1 MNVWGSVFVIVVA
14 TNWLARECRGSS
26 WVVVSKPG
34 AAASLP
40 SCPSY
45 CLQGYTGARSGVMAG
60 LYWCAGLGTRLL
72 HEQWSFNASLFAFFL
87 EDDQGSQFCL
97 DIGDIGDIMAGVDTS
112 QVPLDTA
119 RSLVLSNCNS
129 SSPTQKWAFDGAG
142 RLTSLAGPNASYASP
157 YQIPGRPDVFFLS
170 LLLEG
175 TFAAQS
181 SAPPFVPSFVT
192 VDISR
197 IASYYT
203 PPLPANNQSNLIL
216 NGKLKLLTSFAP
228 FMEPSPGTTETDWT
242 DPGTVWDG
250 FYFILC
256 HWEVHGGLTAAKCSG
271 GICQLPKQWCSG
283 SNYDE
288 MLLFLNKI
296 NDDQP
301 GWIMQTVPTYPG
313 SNYLLLFETKNPRNR
328 IQKLRL
334 SVSSVVTSTSAN
346 GIVMQD
352 FEILQNQIESQT
364 HQFQFIASGNFTNV
378 SFASR
383 ETSECGP
390 LIDNIQLYYWPQAA
404 PEQSEYHVKRAGR
417 LILVVTIAGWV
428 LAATECSGA
437 AFYIASNLWR
447 KRHGKPILQVQ
458 ITVFSYEQLKAYTEN
473 FSNLIGEGGFG
484 KVYFGRLPKYPHQAI
499 AVKRQNNADDASF
512 FKAEVAL
519 LTRVHHRYIVKFL
532 GYCEDKGERMLV
544 FEFMANKCLH
554 SRLHGELATPLSWK
568 ERLRIA
574 YQVAYALEY
583 LHNGSNPPVLH
594 RDVKAAN
601 VLLSDTMVAKLADM
615 GISKVG
621 RPDVELE
628 GPCSTSTMTV
638 LKGSRGYLDPY
649 YLQTSRISHKSDVY
663 SFGVLLLEI
672 VTGRKAIT
680 ADGELLTAWAKR
692 IYWDDDLSRND
703 GKQNIILDYRL
714 HGNDICDANV
724 KAVMEIVRSC
734 VYEEPC
740 HRPCMVEVARRLR
753 EQLASSCGVTH
764 LHMDEFSM
772 GTNDDT
778 PASSS
783 NDTSIIF
790 GR

>member
-34 AAASLP
+34 APATLP

-45 CLQGYTGARSGVMAG
+45 CLQGYTGASSGVMAG
-60 LYWCAGLGTRLL
+60 LYWCEGPGTRFL
-72 HEQWSFNASLFAFFL
+72 HEQWSFNASAFFL
-87 EDDQGSQFCL
+87 ENDEASQFCL
-97 DIGDIGDIMAGVDTS
+97 DIGDIRDINIPVDMS
-112 QVPLDTA
+112 KVPPASA

-129 SSPTQKWAFDGAG
+129 SSPTQKWDFDDHG
-142 RLTSLAGPNASYASP
+142 RLRSRAGPNASYPNASYASP
-157 YQIPGRPDVFFLS
+157 YQMLPDVLFLM
-170 LLLEG
+170 LLEEP
-175 TFAAQS
+175 S
-181 SAPPFVPSFVT
+181 LVVPSFVV
-192 VDISR
+192 VDISVM
-197 IASYYT
+197 ASYYT
-203 PPLPANNQSNLIL
+203 PAQPTNNQSNLIL

-228 FMEPSPGTTETDWT
+228 FMEPSPGTTARDWT
-242 DPGTVWDG
+242 AVGTLWDG
-250 FYFILC
+250 FYFVLC
-256 HWEVHGGLTAAKCSG
+256 HWEVHVGLTAVGCSEEVK
-271 GICQLPKQWCSG
+271 CQLPKQWCSG
-283 SNYDE
+283 SNNDE
-288 MLLFLNKI
+288 VLLFLNAN
-296 NDDQP
+296 NDNQP

-334 SVSSVVTSTSAN
+334 LVSRVVTSTSAN
-346 GIVMQD
+346 EIVTKD

-364 HQFQFIASGNFTNV
+364 HEFQFIASGNFTNV
-378 SFASR
+378 SFASL

-404 PEQSEYHVKRAGR
+404 EQSAGR

-512 FKAEVAL
+512 FNTEVAL

-544 FEFMANKCLH
+544 FEFMANNSLH
-554 SRLHGELATPLSWK
+554 SRLHRELATPLSWK

-621 RPDVELE
+621 RPDVEFE

-638 LKGSRGYLDPY
+638 LKGSRGYLDPH

-672 VTGRKAIT
+672 VTGRKVLT

-703 GKQNIILDYRL
+703 GEQNILDHRL
-714 HGNDICDANV
+714 HGNDICGANV

-740 HRPCMVEVARRLR
+740 HRPGMVEVARRLR
-753 EQLASSCGVTH
+753 KQLASSCGVTH
-764 LHMDEFSM
+764 LHMDEFNM
-772 GTNDDT
+772 GTNDDAT
-778 PASSS
+778 ASTISD
-783 NDTSIIF
+783 DTSTIF